1 MTYHMAKLGDWPND
15 TVWNPGAGQTPRND
29 PRIVKAYSTVRGTW
43 TPSGISR
50 TTAPSV
56 PGLLKAQVQSRL
68 PGWTVKSAGWNAAGQ
83 VEISVVVP
91 SDTAAGVIKGAFFDA
106 GDAVNSQRAAGGF
119 LVLGTT
125 ASGTPAKLI
134 NPMTYVNATDIK
146 LPSSSTTTPSTTP
159 DATTTPSTTPDTTT
173 PTTTD
178 TTTSDQPFYMK
189 SIAGLPVWAIGIGG
203 IALVGVLGFTALRK
217 KPAAASKPAA
227 AAAVVA
233 NRRRRHR
240 RR

>member
-68 PGWTVKSAGWNAAGQ
+68 PGWTIKSAGWNAAGQ
-83 VEISVVVP
+83 VELSVVVP

-106 GDAVNSQRAAGGF
+106 GDAVNSQRNASGF
-119 LVLGTT
+119 LMLGTT
-125 ASGTPAKLI
+125 SSGAPAKLI

-146 LPSSSTTTPSTTP
+146 LPSSSTPSTTS
-159 DATTTPSTTPDTTT
+159 DTTTTPA
-173 PTTTD
+173 TTD
-178 TTTSDQPFYMK
+178 TGTDQPFYMK

-217 KPAAASKPAA
+217 KPAAVSKPA

>member
-68 PGWTVKSAGWNAAGQ
+68 PGWTIKSAGWNAAGQ
-83 VEISVVVP
+83 VELSVVVP

-106 GDAVNSQRAAGGF
+106 GDAVNSQRNASGF
-119 LVLGTT
+119 LMLGTT
-125 ASGTPAKLI
+125 SSGAPAKLI

-146 LPSSSTTTPSTTP
+146 LPSSSTPSTTS
-159 DATTTPSTTPDTTT
+159 DTTTTPSTTSDTTT
-173 PTTTD
+173 TPATTD
-178 TTTSDQPFYMK
+178 TGTDQPFYMK

-217 KPAAASKPAA
+217 KPAAVSKPA